1 MIMKMTESGKSR
13 AGKFVRCGFT
23 LIELLVVIAIIAILA
38 AMLLPALA
46 KAKEKA
52 KRISCLN
59 NIKQLGLAT
68 IMAADDNDNTY
79 PNDGNG
85 EPHQIQAAFRDSLVK
100 DYKVP
105 RETFYCPSNIEWNK
119 ADNSFWLYNG
129 GASTVTGYFYM
140 AGMPAYN
147 DATQIGTYY
156 PANGALPGGD
166 NLRAHLP
173 IFAIKSTDRPY
184 YALLWTDINRK
195 WQGTWGRQGDFPTIR
210 GVNHFEKNQPVG
222 ANEGY
227 TDGHAEWVKG
237 SKFNKTARMTSA
249 AGTEIYFYANVP

>member
-1 MIMKMTESGKSR
+1 MKTIQFGKAPGGR
-13 AGKFVRCGFT
+13 WFRQGFT

-52 KRISCLN
+52 KRVSCLN

-68 IMAADDNDNTY
+68 IMAADDNENTFL
-79 PNDGNG
+79 NDGNP
-85 EPHQIQAAFRDSLVK
+85 EPHQIQAAFRNTFVQ
-100 DYKVP
+100 DYKVQ
-105 RETFYCPSNIEWNK
+105 RESFYCPSNPDWNK
-119 ADNSFWLYNG
+119 ADNSFWFFNNG
-129 GASTVTGYFYM
+129 ATTVSGYFYF
-140 AGMPAYN
+140 AGMPDYN
-147 DATQIGTYY
+147 DPAQIGTYY
-156 PANGALPGGD
+156 PANGALPGGG

-210 GVNHFEKNQPVG
+210 GVNHFEQGQPVG
-222 ANEGY
+222 ANEGF
-227 TDGHAEWVKG
+227 TDGHAEWVNG
-237 SKFNKTARMTSA
+237 SKFNRNARMRSA
-249 AGTEIYFYANVP
+249 AGTEIYFHANVP